1 MDERTSGDA
10 EPATRGRPTAG
21 VFRHVLVAF
30 DGSLDARRAALL
42 ATALA
47 GELGGVVDVLL
58 VVAPPP
64 HVETDEDL
72 ERAKSAERENLS
84 AGLSEA
90 TRGSAGTGAMSVH
103 VVFDHHPARVIAEHV
118 RMHGIDLVVM
128 GDHGREQGT
137 HGGIGR
143 VLEQVLALRPC
154 PVLVV

>member
-1 MDERTSGDA
+1 MDERTREGA
-10 EPATRGRPTAG
+10 EPARGQSTAG

-30 DGSLDARRAALL
+30 DGSLDARRATLL
-42 ATALA
+42 AIELA

-64 HVETDEDL
+64 HVETEEDL
-72 ERAKSAERENLS
+72 ERAERAERENLS

-90 TRGSAGTGAMSVH
+90 TRGPTGTGATSVH
-103 VVFDHHPARVIAEHV
+103 VVFDHHPAQVIAEHV
-118 RMHGIDLVVM
+118 RLHGIDLVVM

-137 HGGIGR
+137 HRGIGR
-143 VLEQVLALRPC
+143 VLQEVLALRPC